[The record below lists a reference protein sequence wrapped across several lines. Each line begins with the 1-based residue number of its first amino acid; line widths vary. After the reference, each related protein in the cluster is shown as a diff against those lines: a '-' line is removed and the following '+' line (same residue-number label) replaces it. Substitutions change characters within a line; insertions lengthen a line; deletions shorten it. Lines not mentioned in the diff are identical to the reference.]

1 MAEDEKT
8 KRVRMSDSLSSFKR
22 SLLCLAVWINLS
34 LNGDGIHIRAE
45 KEEEEEGKEEGKE
58 FRFLVGGNY
67 LVCFLFIILDESI
80 RYIYMY
86 TLFYSRVLL
95 HRLNKQDE
103 QLKTVSLPP
112 FSPART
118 IKLPKAS

>member
-1 MAEDEKT
+1 MLSFMAEDEKT

-22 SLLCLAVWINLS
+22 SLLCLAAWINLS

-67 LVCFLFIILDESI
+67 LVCFLFIILYESI
-80 RYIYMY
+80 RYIYIY
-86 TLFYSRVLL
+86 FILFSCFITSI
-95 HRLNKQDE
+95 E
-103 QLKTVSLPP
+103 
-112 FSPART
+112 
-118 IKLPKAS
+118 

>member
-22 SLLCLAVWINLS
+22 SLLCLAAWINLS

-45 KEEEEEGKEEGKE
+45 KEEEEEEEGKEE

-67 LVCFLFIILDESI
+67 LVCFLFIILYESI
-80 RYIYMY
+80 RYIYILY
-86 TLFYSRVLL
+86 FILVFYYI
-95 HRLNKQDE
+95 D
-103 QLKTVSLPP
+103 
-112 FSPART
+112 
-118 IKLPKAS
+118 

>member
-1 MAEDEKT
+1 MLSFMAEDEKT

-22 SLLCLAVWINLS
+22 SLLCLAAWINLS

-45 KEEEEEGKEEGKE
+45 KEEEEEGKEE

-80 RYIYMY
+80 RYIYIY
-86 TLFYSRVLL
+86 ILYFILVFYYI
-95 HRLNKQDE
+95 D
-103 QLKTVSLPP
+103 
-112 FSPART
+112 
-118 IKLPKAS
+118 